1 MTATQPLVATRRPA
15 LPTSRQTELIRL
27 LTQWADLAR
36 RAIEAFVHDEPGWA
50 SLQASQL
57 RTEEALERRFPWEWA
72 VLGDALILWESTL
85 LHAAGG
91 EPHPLCS
98 HCRRAE
104 LGLVPSL
111 PLPALGGVR

>member
-1 MTATQPLVATRRPA
+1 MTAAQPLDATRRPA
-15 LPTSRQTELIRL
+15 TPTRTQAEFIRL

-36 RAIEAFVHDEPGWA
+36 RTMEAFVHEMPEWT

-57 RTEEALERRFPWEWA
+57 RTEETLERRFPWEWS
-72 VLGDALILWESTL
+72 VLREVSMVWESTL
-85 LHAAGG
+85 LHAAGD

-104 LGLVPSL
+104 LGLSASIPLL
-111 PLPALGGVR
+111 PLGGAR

>member
-1 MTATQPLVATRRPA
+1 MTATQPLDATRRPA
-15 LPTSRQTELIRL
+15 IPTPAQTELVRL

-36 RAIEAFVHDEPGWA
+36 RATEAFVHNIPEWT
-50 SLQASQL
+50 SLEASQF

-72 VLGDALILWESTL
+72 VLGDGLILWESTL
-85 LHAAGG
+85 LHAVGG

-104 LGLVPSL
+104 LGLSDTL
-111 PLPALGGVR
+111 PLVPMGGAR